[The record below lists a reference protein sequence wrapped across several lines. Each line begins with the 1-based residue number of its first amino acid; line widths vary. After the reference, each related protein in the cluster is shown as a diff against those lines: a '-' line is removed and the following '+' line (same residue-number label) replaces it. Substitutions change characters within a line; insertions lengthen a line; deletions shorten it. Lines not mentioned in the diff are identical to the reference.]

1 MNAINP
7 TTTRVLLTTAPR
19 PGAIAI
25 LTVTGPEVVSVLK
38 AVTGRPDWIPG
49 RVRLVNLADVD
60 EGVAVLLRAGESGC
74 AQLMP
79 HGGPRVVQCL
89 LDKLASLGVAVGT
102 PDDTRHIY
110 PEASSPIE
118 ADMLATIARAASPAA
133 IDRLALQP
141 ERWRKAVRDETTF
154 DLSRVLADTAVLDR
168 LIEPPMVVVV
178 GRANVGKSTL
188 TNHLMGRTVSLVADL
203 PGTTRDWVGGV
214 VEIDGVA
221 LHWHDTPG
229 LQSSDDPIEQ
239 RAIRI
244 ARRVMESADVLIAM
258 RDTDQ
263 DWPTAE
269 ALPREPDLRV
279 VNKVDQ
285 QAGRIDWHDAIPI
298 SAQTGEG
305 IGRLKSAVISCL
317 QLDRVPGDALWA
329 FSPTLRRMMNDAL
342 SLTELSGYLGLD

>member
-1 MNAINP
+1 MP
-7 TTTRVLLTTAPR
+7 TRVFLTTAPR

-25 LTVTGPEVVSVLK
+25 LTVAGPDVVGILK
-38 AVTGRPDWIPG
+38 AVTGRSDWIPG
-49 RVRLVNLADVD
+49 RVRLVDLAGVD
-60 EGVAVLLRAGESGC
+60 EGVAVLLRSGESGC

-89 LDKLASLGVAVGT
+89 LEKLASLGVATDT
-102 PDDTRHIY
+102 PDDPRQIY

-118 ADMLATIARAASPAA
+118 ADMLATIAQAASPAA
-133 IDRLALQP
+133 IDRLAGQP
-141 ERWRKAVRDETTF
+141 DLWRQAVRDKTVF
-154 DLSRVLADTAVLDR
+154 DPSRVLADSAVLDR

-203 PGTTRDWVGGV
+203 PGTTRDWVGGL
-214 VEIDGVA
+214 VEIEGVA

-229 LQSSDDPIEQ
+229 LRSSDDPIEQ

-244 ARRVMESADVLIAM
+244 ARRVMASADVLIAM
-258 RDTDQ
+258 RDPYQ
-263 DWPTAE
+263 DWPATDV
-269 ALPREPDLRV
+269 LPREPDLCV

-285 QAGRIDWHDAIPI
+285 QGSKIVWHGAIPI

-305 IGRLKSAVISCL
+305 IDRLKSAVISCL
-317 QLDRVPGDALWA
+317 QLDRVSSKALWA
-329 FSPTLRRMMNDAL
+329 FSPTLRRVMDEKL